1 MPIRERNCKWCFGP
15 QDDVNVKGPN
25 NPSMITF
32 KDEDFHSLVRESIQN
47 SLDAVDDKSKPV
59 EVSFAVRSFD
69 GMEYPSFFE
78 LKKHIE
84 GCLEKFPV
92 QGAPLYEPML
102 EYFDDDRF
110 KQQINFLKIVDSNTI
125 GMPYD
130 ANDGNSRFYKFIAE
144 GVAQDQAGAGG
155 AFGFGKNAFW
165 SLSPINTVFVSSQT
179 KNDEV
184 HFAGIAKLCTHIVE
198 GNELVSYGKY
208 TSNGKA
214 VLSNKEDIPETF
226 LPKGTGTS
234 VFVLGINNI
243 DENALIKAVLRNF
256 WMAIYKKKLVVKVEQ
271 KTIND
276 AQLDE
281 LMSEYFSDEN
291 NNQKENYEYNPRVFY
306 EIVKRAENNENDY
319 KIIKQP
325 VLMNGRDCISTLYIH
340 LKDDALGQ
348 FVFMRSQMM
357 TIYTELRK
365 CKRAEGVFVCD
376 DAKGNEF
383 LRRLEDYTHSSWL
396 RKNYISNN
404 FTNPIVASRALKA
417 IDSYIIDSVNNELQ
431 LGAQDQEQIA
441 GLEDILTI
449 TTPKG
454 ENDASKK
461 DDVIDLEN
469 VKDKPKPKKE
479 NTAKPKTIRQPRQI
493 KAKFD
498 NKGRLLSN
506 SGGKR
511 KKRPIKPGPV
521 KPGTLK
527 NKSIESEDGK
537 KGIYAVPVTVSY
549 RTWSQEDSDGNVWHI
564 VRIFSDK
571 DINNAIIHLFA
582 VDEEGKKMG
591 LNIEEAEGYDIREGE
606 EFVDSTDF
614 DDADD
619 YSESSTKQVKNAI
632 SGVDIQ
638 ANIAK
643 TLKVRFNSNLKYSL
657 CIDSDQ
663 IEEINEK

>member
-1 MPIRERNCKWCFGP
+1 MPILERNCKWYFGP

-47 SLDAVDDKSKPV
+47 SLDAVDDSSQPV

-78 LKKHIE
+78 LKTHIE
-84 GCLEKFPV
+84 GCLKKFPV

-110 KQQINFLKIVDSNTI
+110 KQQINFLRIVDSNTI
-125 GMPYD
+125 GMHYD

-184 HFAGIAKLCTHIVE
+184 HFAGIAKLCTHIVD

-208 TSNGKA
+208 TSNGHA

-226 LPKGTGTS
+226 LPKGIGTS

-243 DENALIKAVLRNF
+243 DEDALIKAVLRNF
-256 WMAIYKKKLVVKVEQ
+256 WMAIYKNKLVVKVEQ
-271 KTIND
+271 KVIN
-276 AQLDE
+276 AEKLDE
-281 LMSEYFSDEN
+281 LMSYYFSEEN

-306 EIVKRAENNENDY
+306 EIVKKAENNEDDY
-319 KIIKQP
+319 KMIKQP
-325 VLMNGRDCISTLYIH
+325 VFMNGRDCILTLYIH
-340 LKDDALGQ
+340 LKDDAIGQ

-365 CKRAEGVFVCD
+365 CKRAEGVFICED
-376 DAKGNEF
+376 EKGNEF
-383 LRRLEDYTHSSWL
+383 LRKLEDYTHSSWS

-417 IDSYIIDSVNNELQ
+417 FDSYIVDSVNTELQ
-431 LGAQDQEQIA
+431 LGAQDKEQIA
-441 GLEDILTI
+441 GLENVLTI

-454 ENDASKK
+454 LDDASKK
-461 DDVIDLEN
+461 DDIIDLSP
-469 VKDKPKPKKE
+469 VKDKPKPKKDKP
-479 NTAKPKTIRQPRQI
+479 TKPKTIRQPRQS

-498 NKGRLLSN
+498 DRGRLLSN

-521 KPGTLK
+521 KPGTEK
-527 NKSIESEDGK
+527 NKSKESEDGK
-537 KGIYAVPVTVSY
+537 TGIYAVPVTVSY
-549 RTWSQEDSDGNVWHI
+549 RTWSQVDSDEKVWHV

-571 DINNAIIHLFA
+571 DIKNAIIHLFA
-582 VDEEGKKMG
+582 VDEDGKKMG
-591 LNIEEAEGYDIREGE
+591 LNIEEAEGYEIRDGE
-606 EFVDSTDF
+606 EFVDTTDF
-614 DDADD
+614 DDTDAN
-619 YSESSTKQVKNAI
+619 SESSTKQVKNAI
-632 SGVDIQ
+632 FGVDIQ
-638 ANIAK
+638 ANIPK
-643 TLKVRFNSNLKYSL
+643 TLKVRFNSDLKYSL
-657 CIDSDQ
+657 SIDSDQ

>member
-1 MPIRERNCKWCFGP
+1 
-15 QDDVNVKGPN
+15 
-25 NPSMITF
+25 
-32 KDEDFHSLVRESIQN
+32 
-47 SLDAVDDKSKPV
+47 
-59 EVSFAVRSFD
+59 
-69 GMEYPSFFE
+69 
-78 LKKHIE
+78 
-84 GCLEKFPV
+84 
-92 QGAPLYEPML
+92 
-102 EYFDDDRF
+102 
-110 KQQINFLKIVDSNTI
+110 
-125 GMPYD
+125 
-130 ANDGNSRFYKFIAE
+130 
-144 GVAQDQAGAGG
+144 
-155 AFGFGKNAFW
+155 
-165 SLSPINTVFVSSQT
+165 
-179 KNDEV
+179 
-184 HFAGIAKLCTHIVE
+184 
-198 GNELVSYGKY
+198 
-208 TSNGKA
+208 
-214 VLSNKEDIPETF
+214 
-226 LPKGTGTS
+226 
-234 VFVLGINNI
+234 
-243 DENALIKAVLRNF
+243 
-256 WMAIYKKKLVVKVEQ
+256 
-271 KTIND
+271 
-276 AQLDE
+276 
-281 LMSEYFSDEN
+281 
-291 NNQKENYEYNPRVFY
+291 
-306 EIVKRAENNENDY
+306 
-319 KIIKQP
+319 
-325 VLMNGRDCISTLYIH
+325 
-340 LKDDALGQ
+340 
-348 FVFMRSQMM
+348 
-357 TIYTELRK
+357 
-365 CKRAEGVFVCD
+365 
-376 DAKGNEF
+376 
-383 LRRLEDYTHSSWL
+383 
-396 RKNYISNN
+396 
-404 FTNPIVASRALKA
+404 
-417 IDSYIIDSVNNELQ
+417 
-431 LGAQDQEQIA
+431 
-441 GLEDILTI
+441 
-449 TTPKG
+449 
-454 ENDASKK
+454 
-461 DDVIDLEN
+461 LEN

-657 CIDSDQ
+657 SIDSDQ